1 MFLQVLLILR
11 CCVNLGRL
19 NRQGQMIGAVL
30 ISEFALILNAVSL
43 ARLMD
48 FTTEQLFVNRTI
60 YLFSH

>member
-11 CCVNLGRL
+11 CCANLGRL

>member
-1 MFLQVLLILR
+1 MFLQVPLILR
-11 CCVNLGRL
+11 CCAKLGRL
-19 NRQGQMIGAVL
+19 ETAKDMIAVL
-30 ISEFALILNAVSL
+30 ISEFVLILNAVSL